1 MYNTKIL
8 CGYQPLNGTTATG
21 LARTFRLGLK
31 RTVRDRKMGKKTVG
45 NNIACLWRTCGAMQD
60 KKMGKAMVSNDI
72 ACSCAQRNTARLKN
86 PDRGAGGAAA
96 AGACAACPQT
106 ARRCWRCSVV
116 PLGAACRKSRRG
128 GGLRI
133 TKLRKSQPEAF
144 AGGSERR
151 FRGRL
156 GFTMRC
162 FTIAYKN
169 CVLFIKREGD
179 HFGWHWGRGREAE
192 G

>member
-1 MYNTKIL
+1 MYSTKIL
-8 CGYQPLNGTTATG
+8 CGYQPLDGTTATG

-60 KKMGKAMVSNDI
+60 KKIGKAMVSNDI

-128 GGLRI
+128 GGAEDHQI
-133 TKLRKSQPEAF
+133 AQEP
-144 AGGSERR
+144 AGG
-151 FRGRL
+151 FCRGVRT
-156 GFTMRC
+156 G
-162 FTIAYKN
+162 
-169 CVLFIKREGD
+169 VPG
-179 HFGWHWGRGREAE
+179 
-192 G
+192 